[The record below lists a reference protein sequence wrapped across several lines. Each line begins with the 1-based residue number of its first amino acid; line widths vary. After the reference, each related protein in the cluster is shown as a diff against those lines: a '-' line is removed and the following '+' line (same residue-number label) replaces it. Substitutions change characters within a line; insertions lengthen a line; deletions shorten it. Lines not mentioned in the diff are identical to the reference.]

1 MKEKNSISENAAED
15 YETLL
20 RKEEKEIRQH
30 INIEHQLK
38 LYIEKLNEKIEKLE
52 KDNFMLQNK
61 LVKNIYLNIF
71 I

>member
-1 MKEKNSISENAAED
+1 MNSINENAAED
-15 YETLL
+15 YEPIL

-38 LYIEKLNEKIEKLE
+38 LYIEKLKEKIEILE
-52 KDNFMLQNK
+52 KDNYILQNK
-61 LVKNIYLNIF
+61 IVKIF